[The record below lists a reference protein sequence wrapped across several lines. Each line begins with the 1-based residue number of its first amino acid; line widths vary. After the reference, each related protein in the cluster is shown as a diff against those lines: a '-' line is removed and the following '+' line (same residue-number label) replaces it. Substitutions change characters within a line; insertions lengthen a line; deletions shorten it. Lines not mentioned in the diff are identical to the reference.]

1 MSEPG
6 KKERERAQRASQ
18 RNGAS
23 APARASDAVGQ
34 SEGRSPS
41 DNIDELRKQL
51 RSLGY
56 LDAGVDRFLL
66 APASGRRGAL
76 SVALRT
82 GLRMGLLGAILL
94 GPAAAIGIGTRFP
107 GLLNGV
113 RDAAV
118 IAIYLAIFFLL
129 AITVTSV
136 MVALVSSAA
145 VRVRRTGFAER
156 AARVS
161 RLAGWITSLACLAY
175 LTLWWRNANAGFGW
189 SAPAW
194 TAFALLVA
202 VAISLLL
209 GHAQR
214 ITTLAVIAAGG
225 AGGTLPPPSRRSWQ
239 VVAGG
244 GALAF
249 GGAALLLILA
259 APRDLPAATPPLT
272 VVPTGI
278 RLRVIALDGFD
289 LATYLN
295 HYDAATVFS
304 DALHAPTQLAIH
316 DTSDPARAWTTIATG
331 APPDVHGVHGIETR
345 RVAGIRGILAGGGGR
360 MAGLLADAADLARL
374 TRPGLTSRDERRVKS
389 IWEVAEDAGLRTAV
403 INWWAT
409 WPATGRGI
417 VISDRALVR
426 IENGGAL
433 DGEIAPAS
441 LYEPLRAQWP
451 AIRARAAE
459 MSASSF
465 SGITDPE
472 LLGVLRRS
480 AELDICVVDILRA
493 LPGPV
498 RDLDVI
504 YLPGLDIA
512 QHALLARNGTVS
524 PPASVLAARVDGIGR
539 YYEFLQRLVEPL
551 LHVEGDEMAMLLTQ
565 PGRVAS
571 PMEGYIATVVAG
583 SAPVTTRG
591 SGAGT
596 AFDVEPTIAYA
607 LGLPLSRE
615 LSGRPLSNLF
625 APAFNANRRAH
636 DVPTYG
642 RPMRVTTP
650 SQGRPLDQEAIDR
663 LRSLGYVK

>member
-1 MSEPG
+1 
-6 KKERERAQRASQ
+6 
-18 RNGAS
+18 
-23 APARASDAVGQ
+23 
-34 SEGRSPS
+34 
-41 DNIDELRKQL
+41 
-51 RSLGY
+51 
-56 LDAGVDRFLL
+56 
-66 APASGRRGAL
+66 
-76 SVALRT
+76 
-82 GLRMGLLGAILL
+82 
-94 GPAAAIGIGTRFP
+94 
-107 GLLNGV
+107 
-113 RDAAV
+113 
-118 IAIYLAIFFLL
+118 
-129 AITVTSV
+129 
-136 MVALVSSAA
+136 
-145 VRVRRTGFAER
+145 
-156 AARVS
+156 
-161 RLAGWITSLACLAY
+161 
-175 LTLWWRNANAGFGW
+175 
-189 SAPAW
+189 
-194 TAFALLVA
+194 
-202 VAISLLL
+202 
-209 GHAQR
+209 
-214 ITTLAVIAAGG
+214 
-225 AGGTLPPPSRRSWQ
+225 
-239 VVAGG
+239 
-244 GALAF
+244 
-249 GGAALLLILA
+249 
-259 APRDLPAATPPLT
+259 
-272 VVPTGI
+272 
-278 RLRVIALDGFD
+278 
-289 LATYLN
+289 
-295 HYDAATVFS
+295 
-304 DALHAPTQLAIH
+304 
-316 DTSDPARAWTTIATG
+316 
-331 APPDVHGVHGIETR
+331 
-345 RVAGIRGILAGGGGR
+345 
-360 MAGLLADAADLARL
+360 
-374 TRPGLTSRDERRVKS
+374 
-389 IWEVAEDAGLRTAV
+389 V

-417 VISDRALVR
+417 VVSDRALVR
-426 IENGGAL
+426 LEKGGEL